1 MPQTFEG
8 SGAGVVSQPQTFVGV
23 PLLTG
28 FKVDYKSSDHHVL
41 ALAVSPLYDTVGEG
55 PDLRNTVTTKYFDN
69 FVPDDYGF
77 VASFQDET
85 RPGVIV
91 RHVDGGSRGGA
102 FTFPL
107 NFPAANHTF
116 ALIGFDFRFDQVQE
130 SIGFFFRPTYKDH
143 HIGTVS
149 IRADASQENLTVQF
163 SDQNNDDA
171 YVWQVW
177 YAWLPNDIVNS
188 IETISGSGDRGSATR
203 ELTPG
208 GVAVVRGFT
217 LTYGSLENRRG
228 NDHHADEIG
237 VLLEEPVTPELPA
250 ILRVFFNDRNDDDRF
265 AWAVDVARLRSPV
278 SDPGVIL

>member
-1 MPQTFEG
+1 
-8 SGAGVVSQPQTFVGV
+8 V

-28 FKVDYKSSDHHVL
+28 FKVDYKRKDRHVL
-41 ALAVSPLYDTVGEG
+41 ALGVSPLYDTVGEG
-55 PDLRNTVTTKYFDN
+55 PDLRNTVTTRYFDN
-69 FVPDDYGF
+69 FLPDDFDF

-91 RHVDGGSRGGA
+91 RHVDGRSSGGT

-130 SIGFFFRPTYKDH
+130 SIGFFFRPPFKDH

-149 IRADASQENLTVQF
+149 IRVDETQENLSVQF
-163 SDQNNDDA
+163 SDDNNDDE

-188 IETISGSGDRGSATR
+188 TETISGSGDKGSATR
-203 ELTPG
+203 ELTRE
-208 GVAVVRGFT
+208 GVAIVRGFT
-217 LTYGSLENRRG
+217 LTYGTLENRG
-228 NDHHADEIG
+228 GKDHHADEIG
-237 VLLEEPVTPELPA
+237 ILLEEPVTPELPA
-250 ILRVFFNDRNDDDRF
+250 ILRVFLNDKNDDDKF
-265 AWAVDVARLRSPV
+265 AWAVDIARLRSPV